1 MSVREIKIQLD
12 TAQLDDR
19 YAQYNWVSCLEDEVH
34 QAYYCKA
41 EVDEKLCQLNDKI
54 VTGQP
59 EYSTNELDDKFYE
72 MERANL
78 DNTADIA
85 YLQSELQLC
94 KAELVVIQ
102 SKLATL
108 IAKST
113 EENPFYSIFES
124 IYKK

>member
-1 MSVREIKIQLD
+1 MSVREIKVQLD
-12 TAQLDDR
+12 TSQLDGR
-19 YAQYNWVSCLEDEVH
+19 YAQQDWVNRLDNEIH

-41 EVDEKLCQLNDKI
+41 EVDDKLYQLEDKI

-59 EYSTNELDDKFYE
+59 GYSTNELDDKFYE
-72 MERANL
+72 MEGANL

-124 IYKK
+124 VYKK

>member
-1 MSVREIKIQLD
+1 MSVREIKVQLD
-12 TAQLDDR
+12 TSQLDGR
-19 YAQYNWVSCLEDEVH
+19 YAQYDWVSCLEDEVH

-41 EVDEKLCQLNDKI
+41 EVDDKFCQLEDKI
-54 VTGQP
+54 VVGQSG
-59 EYSTNELDDKFYE
+59 YSTNELDDKFYE

-78 DNTADIA
+78 TNTADIA

-102 SKLATL
+102 SKLTTL
-108 IAKST
+108 IAQSK

-124 IYKK
+124 VYKK